1 MEEVNIKLKELLD
14 TLDHDERVISVKQY
28 KEKLLHDEVFLNK
41 IRQLQTLDMYS
52 DEYLMLKQELFQNP
66 DFVAF
71 KHYENE
77 INLLILV
84 INQKLKLLT
93 DERGCNHE
101 NH

>member
-66 DFVAF
+66 DFVTF

-77 INLLILV
+77 INLLILE

>member
-1 MEEVNIKLKELLD
+1 MEEVNIKLKELFD
-14 TLDHDERVISVKQY
+14 ILDHDERVIAVKQY

-41 IRQLQTLDMYS
+41 IRQLQILDMYS
-52 DEYLMLKQELFQNP
+52 DEYLMLKKELFQNP

-77 INLLILV
+77 INLLILE

>member
-1 MEEVNIKLKELLD
+1 MEEVNIKLKELFD

-41 IRQLQTLDMYS
+41 IRQLQILDMYS

-77 INLLILV
+77 INLLILE

>member
-1 MEEVNIKLKELLD
+1 MK
-14 TLDHDERVISVKQY
+14 
-28 KEKLLHDEVFLNK
+28 
-41 IRQLQTLDMYS
+41 
-52 DEYLMLKQELFQNP
+52 KQELFQNP

>member
-1 MEEVNIKLKELLD
+1 MEKINIKLTELFD
-14 TLDHDERVISVKQY
+14 ILDHDERVVAVKQY
-28 KEKLLHDEVFLNK
+28 KEKLLHDKVFLNK
-41 IRQLQTLDMYS
+41 IRQLPTLDMYS
-52 DEYLMLKQELFQNP
+52 DEYLMLKQELFENP

-77 INLLILV
+77 INLLILE

>member
-1 MEEVNIKLKELLD
+1 MEEVNIKLKELFD
-14 TLDHDERVISVKQY
+14 ILDHDERVIAVKQY

-41 IRQLQTLDMYS
+41 IRQLQILDMYS

-77 INLLILV
+77 INLLILE